1 MDAFDED
8 AEPFD
13 LTDTDKDDSEEAD
26 DTEDDFD
33 DFDDLEDAT
42 EDDVDLVVALYRED
56 GKAVAVPMDV
66 DLANDLDELINQL
79 GRLPGDSGADGW
91 VSVAGEFFVICR
103 VRGRTV
109 EVLLSD
115 VTAANDW
122 PIARDVVDYLG
133 EEMPEEDDEPAPLG
147 DLSMYAASGLRQFE
161 LESIATD
168 YDEDSDVLLGRIAAK
183 LKVKTEFERAVEAF
197 DD

>member
-13 LTDTDKDDSEEAD
+13 LNDVDGDDSD
-26 DTEDDFD
+26 DSDDD
-33 DFDDLEDAT
+33 DDLDDLEDAT

-79 GRLPGDSGADGW
+79 SRLPGDSGADGW

-133 EEMPEEDDEPAPLG
+133 EEMPDEDDDPSPLG
-147 DLSMYAASGLRQFE
+147 DLAMYAASGLRQFE
-161 LESIATD
+161 LEAIATD

-183 LKVKTEFERAVEAF
+183 LKVSAEFERAVEAF

>member
-1 MDAFDED
+1 MDVFEED

-13 LTDTDKDDSEEAD
+13 LNDVDSEDSAD
-26 DTEDDFD
+26 SEDSDE

-56 GKAVAVPMDV
+56 GRAVAVPMDV
-66 DLANDLDELINQL
+66 DLANDLDELITQL

-133 EEMPEEDDEPAPLG
+133 EEMPDEDDDPAPLG
-147 DLSMYAASGLRQFE
+147 DLSMYAASGLRAME
-161 LESIATD
+161 LEAIATD

-183 LKVKTEFERAVEAF
+183 LKVAAEFEGAVEAF